1 MDGDGK
7 GDVPFEPNDGI
18 DKLFW
23 KYPEAKILMDSPAV
37 LLLRWVQEQFPV
49 LKPPGVKDSYPLMK
63 PNPIKSK
70 QPSLPH
76 LASTKKATS
85 PL

>member
-1 MDGDGK
+1 MPEGNYWSNYRGWDMDGDGK

-23 KYPEAKILMDSPAV
+23 KYPEAKFLMDSPAV

-49 LKPPGVKDSYPLMK
+49 LKAPGVKDSYPLMK
-63 PNPIKSK
+63 P
-70 QPSLPH
+70 PSRAVTQL
-76 LASTKKATS
+76 
-85 PL
+85 